1 MLLPW
6 CMNKISFSGAVIK
19 NIAYLTMLTDHFF
32 AVVFTKMIQRHSLA
46 GYETDSMSACYSA
59 GRAIGRMSFILFCY
73 LAVESFMHTR
83 SRKNYLLRL
92 GGFALVSEI
101 PFDLAFSDKV
111 IDPKSQNVFFTL
123 FIGIF
128 VLIVWEW
135 ADRSVHVLGK
145 HRDNGKD
152 GGDIRRSF
160 CIAVFEVI
168 RFAIAPAGGAAAYYL
183 NTDYRYM
190 GVFLIFVLYLLREK
204 EIAVKMTAAGFV
216 MLFGTWSVNCLRY
229 SDIYA
234 PAYLLRFSMSEMYGL
249 SAFVPICLYGGNK
262 GKQLPKAVYYG
273 FYPVHLLLLHGIAQM
288 I

>member
-1 MLLPW
+1 
-6 CMNKISFSGAVIK
+6 MNKISFSSSVLK

-59 GRAIGRMSFILFCY
+59 GRAIGRISFILFCY

-83 SRKNYLLRL
+83 SRSKYLLRL

-101 PFDLAFSDKV
+101 PFDLAFSGKV
-111 IDPKSQNVFFTL
+111 IDRSSQNVFFTL

-128 VLIVWEW
+128 ILIVWEW
-135 ADRSVHVLGK
+135 TGRSVHMLTK
-145 HRDNGKD
+145 CRDRRHRDNGKD
-152 GGDIRRSF
+152 GREICMSL
-160 CIAVFEVI
+160 CIAVFEVV
-168 RFAIAPAGGAAAYYL
+168 RFGIVPAGGAAAYYL

-190 GVFLIFVLYLLREK
+190 GVFLIFVLYLFREK

-234 PAYLLRFSMSEMYGL
+234 PSYLLRFSMREMYGL
-249 SAFVPICLYGGNK
+249 FAFVPICLYDGSK

-288 I
+288 L